1 MEAEPRLD
9 ASAPSS
15 LRLAAFVLTAVGAL
29 VMGIGSL
36 LTWVTVGIADA
47 EGIQTVSPGTDLAAG
62 LFTLVSAVVILV
74 LVVMSRLVGDGARRV
89 LSAVMILM
97 GSLSALLAAGF
108 IKAAPDYYSPVD
120 DQKLIDAIAS
130 ATGKTPDQVRAA
142 LAQVIDQLGGYTH
155 VGPGPWVVIAGAAL
169 AITGGILTLR
179 WARTIAAGGPDAPE
193 GAGEPTPSVEPTTEA

>member
-179 WARTIAAGGPDAPE
+179 WARTIAPGGADAPE
-193 GAGEPTPSVEPTTEA
+193 RAGEPTPSVEPTTEA

>member
-29 VMGIGSL
+29 AMGVGSL

-47 EGIQTVSPGTDLAAG
+47 EGIQTVSPGTDLAGG

-74 LVVMSRLVGDGARRV
+74 LVVMSRLVGDGARRI
-89 LSAVMILM
+89 LAAVVILM
-97 GSLSALLAAGF
+97 GSLSALLAAWF
-108 IKAAPDYYSPVD
+108 VNAAPDYYSPVD

-130 ATGKTPDQVRAA
+130 ATGKTPEQVRAA

-155 VGPGPWVVIAGAAL
+155 VGPGPWVVIVGAAL
-169 AITGGILTLR
+169 AIAGGILTLR
-179 WARTIAAGGPDAPE
+179 WARAIASGGPDAPE
-193 GAGEPTPSVEPTTEA
+193 GAGEPIPSVEPTSDA